1 MVEVS
6 DHRHCQICG
15 KVIPPDQT
23 FCSKA
28 CREKFEN
35 IIRKRRRLLLILYL
49 ALIGVFALIIYVNYV

>member
-1 MVEVS
+1 M
-6 DHRHCQICG
+6 CG

-35 IIRKRRRLLLILYL
+35 IIRKRRKLLLILYL
-49 ALIGVFALIIYVNYV
+49 ALIAVFALIIYVNYV

>member
-6 DHRHCQICG
+6 DHRHCQVCG

-28 CREKFEN
+28 CREKFES
-35 IIRKRRRLLLILYL
+35 IMRKRKRLLLILYVL
-49 ALIGVFALIIYVNYV
+49 LIVVFALIIYVNYV